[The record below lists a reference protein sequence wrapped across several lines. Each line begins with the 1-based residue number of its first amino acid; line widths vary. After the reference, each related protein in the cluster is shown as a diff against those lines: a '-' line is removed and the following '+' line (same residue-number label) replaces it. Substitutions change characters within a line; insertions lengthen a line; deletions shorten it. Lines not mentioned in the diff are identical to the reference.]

1 MTQRTERI
9 DELLRQEIGRALE
22 REVTD
27 PGIGFVTVTKVETVP
42 DLSRARVWVSV
53 IGTAEQRKE
62 TLAALRRA
70 MPFVRHGLGSKI
82 RLRRIP
88 ELDVRLDDS
97 IERGTRILKII
108 DELGAGRNPDE
119 IGGPGESLPTPLP
132 RLPHEGDALD
142 EMLAAASA
150 QAPAPRSRSGRPRG
164 GDHRG
169 GPGRSGKSSP
179 AGKSPHSGKAPAGK
193 APAGKAPAGKAPA
206 GKAPAGKAPAGK
218 APAGKPADRRR
229 PR

>member
-9 DELLRQEIGRALE
+9 DELLRQESGQALE

-53 IGTAEQRKE
+53 IGSDEERKE

-82 RLRRIP
+82 TLRRIP
-88 ELDVRLDDS
+88 ELDVRLDDTM
-97 IERGTRILKII
+97 ERGTRILKII
-108 DELGAGRNPDE
+108 DDIEAGRNPDE

-132 RLPHEGDALD
+132 RLPHEGDNLD
-142 EMLAAASA
+142 EMLASASA
-150 QAPAPRSRSGRPRG
+150 TAPSPNSRAKSSRAGE
-164 GDHRG
+164 HHG
-169 GPGRSGKSSP
+169 GPGRS
-179 AGKSPHSGKAPAGK
+179 AHSGRP
-193 APAGKAPAGKAPA
+193 P
-206 GKAPAGKAPAGK
+206 
-218 APAGKPADRRR
+218 DRRR